1 VLVVVFRRR
10 LKPGASF
17 SDFVKAWEADK
28 GFGVPSRV
36 FNAVSLE
43 DEGEVLT
50 FGFVDIEPSE
60 LKDLVQRV
68 TEQEAVRHSRIAD
81 VIESTQLHAYY
92 NLRTEHDFTSDPRE
106 VAIGGTDSLLAA
118 LKSQQK
124 D

>member
-1 VLVVVFRRR
+1 M
-10 LKPGASF
+10 
-17 SDFVKAWEADK
+17 KAWEADK

-50 FGFVDIEPSE
+50 IGFVDIEPSE
-60 LKDLVQRV
+60 LTGLVTGV
-68 TEQEAVRHSRIAD
+68 TQEEAVRHSRIAD
-81 VIESTQLHAYY
+81 VIESTKLHAYY
-92 NLRTEHDFTSDPRE
+92 NLRTEHDFTTDPRE
-106 VAIGGTDSLLAA
+106 VSIGGADSLLAA

>member
-1 VLVVVFRRR
+1 MLVVVFRRR

-43 DEGEVLT
+43 DEREVLT
-50 FGFVDIEPSE
+50 IGFVDIEPSE
-60 LKDLVQRV
+60 LTGLVAGV
-68 TEQEAVRHSRIAD
+68 AEQEAVRHSHIAD
-81 VIESTQLHAYY
+81 VIESTQLHAY
-92 NLRTEHDFTSDPRE
+92 NLRTEHDFTTDPRE
-106 VAIGGTDSLLAA
+106 VSIGGADSLLAA